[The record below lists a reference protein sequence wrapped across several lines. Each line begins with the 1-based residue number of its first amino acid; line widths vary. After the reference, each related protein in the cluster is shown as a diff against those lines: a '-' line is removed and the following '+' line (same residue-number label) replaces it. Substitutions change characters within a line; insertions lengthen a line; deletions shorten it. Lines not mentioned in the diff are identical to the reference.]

1 MEAPLT
7 IDEARLAQLRR
18 KLESLNYGDT
28 FDLSSV
34 PLIQKL
40 LDDLVHTTE
49 SYRALKLRNSSSSHE
64 LETYKAKL
72 DVLYQDNARLLKENN
87 ALHLQLIKDAEGGD
101 SKERRSSLTVKK
113 LEDEIAELKFWKK
126 QAIDRYLSLET
137 SHDDLKKRLEELVEE
152 GRGRHPSGFQP
163 PDIRLVDAHV
173 APGFN
178 SKARVDLSA
187 VMEAADPHATPERRA
202 AAPAGSAHQ
211 QRSTDL
217 VHASELRTAAAE
229 RELHTLK
236 AQLLEAQ
243 EELAQSQHFVSSR
256 EDEIARLS
264 SMLEGG
270 RDVERMTLE
279 YRNEANEKTIISL
292 NQQVEF
298 LTLQLS
304 RVESEAAQGREL
316 QTTMAKY
323 QKEKERLT
331 ANLQETLRENS
342 EVRASARRIST

>member
-34 PLIQKL
+34 PLIQ
-40 LDDLVHTTE
+40 
-49 SYRALKLRNSSSSHE
+49 
-64 LETYKAKL
+64 KL

-113 LEDEIAELKFWKK
+113 LEDEIAELK
-126 QAIDRYLSLET
+126 YLSLET

-187 VMEAADPHATPERRA
+187 GLCRGGGGFVSIVAAGADPGQWDRA
-202 AAPAGSAHQ
+202 VL
-211 QRSTDL
+211 D
-217 VHASELRTAAAE
+217 
-229 RELHTLK
+229 
-236 AQLLEAQ
+236 
-243 EELAQSQHFVSSR
+243 
-256 EDEIARLS
+256 
-264 SMLEGG
+264 GG

-316 QTTMAKY
+316 QTTMAKMCS
-323 QKEKERLT
+323 QSGESDVSNDSEGDAPSAIDDVGGGAFDVSTEKERLT

-342 EVRASARRIST
+342 E